1 MKKHFSRLSACLLAL
16 VMTFSLVSCGSEPG
30 QSSSSSSK
38 SAVNIGCTASIGSL
52 NPVLISGVL
61 SDYYA
66 ISLQF
71 LPLVALDAN
80 AEFEYML
87 ADSITSEDNLT
98 YTIHINDDATWS
110 DGTPV
115 TSDDLVFTMNR
126 LASSEIANPA
136 MMLHALVGTDDESG
150 FLPEGVTSLEGVKA
164 VDEKTV
170 TFTFKN
176 EINLVSFLNGYAQ
189 FIAPMPAHV
198 LADVPAKELAAY
210 DWFTHP
216 DVVSGPYKATSFNS
230 NHYVTYEANDAYWR
244 GPVNI
249 PNVNIKIVDGAGL
262 YAGLQSGEIDLVPPL
277 LGTIETEDYDNIQF
291 LKSVTSEFGDAYSV
305 ENIFFNTNIVDNENI
320 RRAML
325 LALDRDQMVT
335 GLLNGNGTYADG
347 FAVPD
352 GPYWKDLTPTA
363 NDTEGAKA
371 LVAKAT
377 EEGWN
382 PATSYTLYA
391 NSGDAQLT
399 LALQLAQQAWSA
411 VGIKVEIKTVD
422 LDTLMGLA
430 GKDDAAMVALQYTY
444 PPVDPSWDVKFVL
457 DSWCHSLSNSV
468 AEQLDILWSTND
480 SDVYAEALLKV
491 DTEVQQTV
499 PMIDLYINGPLGA
512 VSNRLQGA
520 TPSMYGSINNIH
532 EWTIAN

>member
-1 MKKHFSRLSACLLAL
+1 MKKFFSRLSAFLLAA
-16 VMTFSLVSCGSEPG
+16 VMTCSLVSCGSN
-30 QSSSSSSK
+30 QSTVSSE
-38 SAVNIGCTASIGSL
+38 AVNIGCTSSIGSL

-98 YTIHINDDATWS
+98 YTIHINENAAWS

-230 NHYVTYEANDAYWR
+230 NHYVTYTANDAYWR
-244 GPVNI
+244 GPVSI

-262 YAGLQSGEIDLVPPL
+262 YAGLQSGEIDIVPPL
-277 LGTIETEDYDNIQF
+277 LGTIETEDYDNIQS
-291 LKSVTSEFGDAYSV
+291 LSSVTSEFGDAYSV

-325 LALDRDQMVT
+325 LALDRDQIVT
-335 GLLNGNGTYADG
+335 GLLGGNGTYTDG

-363 NDTEGAKA
+363 NDVEGAKA

-391 NSGDAQLT
+391 NSGDAQLA

-411 VGIKVEIKTVD
+411 VGIKVDIKTVD

-457 DSWCHSLSNSV
+457 DSWCHSLSDTV

-512 VSNRLQGA
+512 VNNRLQRA